1 MNDKKCPYSATP
13 LTMSNGAPVVD
24 NENSKTA
31 GKRGP
36 LLAEDLWLN
45 EKLADLNREIIPE
58 RRMHAKG
65 SGAVCQGLAAGP
77 EAHDGR
83 MRPVRVMPVGEKN
96 LPATKLS
103 RPGPC
108 C

>member
-45 EKLADLNREIIPE
+45 EKLADLNR
-58 RRMHAKG
+58 
-65 SGAVCQGLAAGP
+65 
-77 EAHDGR
+77 
-83 MRPVRVMPVGEKN
+83 
-96 LPATKLS
+96 
-103 RPGPC
+103 
-108 C
+108 